1 MVYVLHAL
9 VCVTFGSVFFVL
21 YCTQGFWKKQKRSWA
36 DISVVMLFMT
46 TTMRP
51 RGAVGSVYL

>member
-1 MVYVLHAL
+1 MVYVLYAM
-9 VCVTFGSVFFVL
+9 VCVTFDSFFVIVL
-21 YCTQGFWKKQKRSWA
+21 HTRLLKKNQKGSWA
-36 DISVVMLFMT
+36 DIPVVMLFMT